1 LHVEVFLNWLDFLS
15 HNRIKEHFSGGHMD
29 VVKLLVE
36 SGADLCARKLDK
48 STPLHDVSWSG
59 NTALAQY
66 IMDEILARHKISRL
80 DTLKAQNNMGE
91 TALHI
96 ASKRG
101 HPQTIRFFLTVGDV
115 AHIKDARGK
124 LAHELATN
132 RRTFLAFPETS
143 DPIDRQCEQVGVMSS
158 DRLLPETHA
167 AAAAQQTRPPKP
179 QVAAGQPQAAHPAA
193 GAAPEEGLASSPP
206 PAGARPRTSDVG
218 NFTLCLGIRSK

>member
-1 LHVEVFLNWLDFLS
+1 
-15 HNRIKEHFSGGHMD
+15 MD
-29 VVKLLVE
+29 VVTLLVE
-36 SGADLCARKLDK
+36 SGADLFARKLDK

-80 DTLKAQNNMGE
+80 DSLKAQNNMGE
-91 TALHI
+91 TSLHI

-101 HPQTIRFFLTVGDV
+101 HPQTIRFFLTIGDV
-115 AHIKDARGK
+115 AHIKDERGK

-143 DPIDRQCEQVGVMSS
+143 DPIDRQCQEVGVMSS
-158 DRLLPETHA
+158 DRLLPETH

-193 GAAPEEGLASSPP
+193 GAAPEEGLASSLP
-206 PAGARPRTSDVG
+206 PASTSTRPRTSDVG
-218 NFTLCLGIRSK
+218 NFTLSLGIRSK